1 MAYTD
6 TYVTSGEYDKNT
18 HKLNLNRND
27 GQTVGVKL
35 NEVKVQ
41 PKLSWWVEP

>member
-6 TYVTSGEYDKNT
+6 IHVTSGEYDKNT
-18 HKLNLNRND
+18 RNLKLNRND
-27 GQTVGVKL
+27 GQPVNIPLT
-35 NEVKVQ
+35 EVKVQ